1 MPDYS
6 NVLTAPVTFAAS
18 GDNTLVAAVVGKVIK
33 LVRIFVVAS
42 AATNLTFKD
51 GATALSGALPMAA
64 NGALVLDLSDSP
76 WFSTSSVSNNL
87 ILNSSAAVQ
96 ASGTVYYILV

>member
-6 NVLTAPVTFAAS
+6 SVLSAPVTFAAS
-18 GDNTLVAAVVGKVIK
+18 GDNTLVAAVAGKVIK
-33 LVRIFVVAS
+33 LVRIFVVAA

-51 GATALSGALPMAA
+51 GAVALSGALPMTA
-64 NGALVLDLSDSP
+64 NGSVTLDLSDSP

-96 ASGTVYYILV
+96 VSGTVYYILV